1 MGKMLSQK
9 GGETM
14 WRRFELL
21 WPENEKALVAL
32 VEAKGLS
39 RENIIL
45 ILETL
50 ALKDFHSDE
59 TAR

>member
-1 MGKMLSQK
+1 
-9 GGETM
+9 M

-21 WPENEKALVAL
+21 CPENEKALVAL

-50 ALKDFHSDE
+50 ALKDVHSDE